1 MLKRLIVGAALAAS
15 LAPSATAAASDPEQ
29 AVIIAQVEAF
39 FAAMKAKDPAA
50 ARTVMLEDTI
60 LTAQRTRPDGIKLG
74 RMPGRTFAEN
84 LTGPDM
90 LEERMW
96 APVVTRRGAIAV
108 VWAPYEFLLNGKRTH
123 CGVDVFDMVKVEGSW
138 KIAHLMWT
146 QEPDACT
153 ELEPKS

>member
-15 LAPSATAAASDPEQ
+15 LAPSARAAAPDPEQ
-29 AVIIAQVEAF
+29 AAIVAQVGAF
-39 FAAMKAKDPAA
+39 FAAMKAKDPDA
-50 ARTVMLEDTI
+50 ARAVMLEDTI
-60 LTAQRTRPDGIKLG
+60 LTAQRTRSDGVKLG
-74 RMPGRTFAEN
+74 RVPGKTFAEN

-108 VWAPYEFLLNGKRTH
+108 VWAPYEFLLNGKTTH
-123 CGVDVFDMVKVEGSW
+123 CGIDVFDMVKVEGSW

-146 QEPDACT
+146 QEPDACA
-153 ELEPKS
+153 ELKPKR